1 MTFVSGGLVYPVR
14 PTDTVVPNAAVGT
27 AHTVDWA
34 RGDTQRLD
42 LTGASGDVT
51 VAFTNPT
58 DGASYQLVVVRGGL
72 GQDVAA
78 WPSNIR
84 WPGSTP
90 PTLQSSSNGPVYDL
104 IHFVYDATI
113 DLYHARDLSAAE
125 AFVAEGAIGPPQ
137 LQDDAVANAALRDS
151 AALSVIGRAAS
162 TSGDPGDIVA
172 SANGMYLGRSSNALA
187 FKALEVDDLPATA
200 ASGIVD
206 FGAGSDFARVT
217 ISASWISA
225 DSFAF
230 AVTVRGGTA
239 DHPLA
244 DEDAAIE
251 GLTATVL
258 SNANEQV
265 TVGVSA
271 PNGTWGQYVV
281 TVIAMAG
288 L

>member
-1 MTFVSGGLVYPVR
+1 MTFVTGGLVYP
-14 PTDTVVPNAAVGT
+14 PFEGNEP
-27 AHTVDWA
+27 
-34 RGDTQRLD
+34 
-42 LTGASGDVT
+42 
-51 VAFTNPT
+51 
-58 DGASYQLVVVRGGL
+58 
-72 GQDVAA
+72 
-78 WPSNIR
+78 PS
-84 WPGSTP
+84 
-90 PTLQSSSNGPVYDL
+90 
-104 IHFVYDATI
+104 
-113 DLYHARDLSAAE
+113 
-125 AFVAEGAIGPPQ
+125 
-137 LQDDAVANAALRDS
+137 
-151 AALSVIGRAAS
+151 
-162 TSGDPGDIVA
+162 
-172 SANGMYLGRSSNALA
+172 
-187 FKALEVDDLPATA
+187 TA

-217 ISASWISA
+217 IAASWISA

-258 SNANEQV
+258 TNADEQV

-271 PNGTWGQYVV
+271 PHGTWGQYVV